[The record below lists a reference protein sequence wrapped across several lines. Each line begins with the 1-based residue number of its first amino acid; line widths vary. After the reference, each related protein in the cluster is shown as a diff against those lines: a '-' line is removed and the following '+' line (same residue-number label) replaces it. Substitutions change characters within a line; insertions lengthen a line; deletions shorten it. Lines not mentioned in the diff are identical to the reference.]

1 MPPSW
6 LHDLASGQAHRG
18 RRGPRG
24 ARSNEMND
32 QLEST
37 EVGAGAPRARAASAR
52 PGRTRRLHL
61 LLLAGVLAA
70 CATPEKFVR
79 VEDLPEGPGGS
90 GAGGLGDE
98 EYRLAAG
105 DVVSVRVWN
114 QDAMS
119 VTRIRLRDDGKISV
133 PFLQDV
139 EAVNRTPAELSTML
153 RAKLM
158 AFVVNPVVT
167 VSLEEVRPL
176 RVPVTGEVLRPG
188 IYDLD
193 RRVGVLTALAA
204 AGGFSDFAHRDAIYV
219 LRYQLPI
226 GERVPLRIRFT
237 YRSLV
242 EGTRPAA
249 TFRLRDGDVVVVE

>member
-1 MPPSW
+1 MT
-6 LHDLASGQAHRG
+6 DLQVTTD
-18 RRGPRG
+18 PRG
-24 ARSNEMND
+24 VIPA
-32 QLEST
+32 
-37 EVGAGAPRARAASAR
+37 AR
-52 PGRTRRLHL
+52 PGRPGRLP
-61 LLLAGVLAA
+61 LLALAAALAA
-70 CATPEKFVR
+70 CAAHDKSVR
-79 VEDLPEGPGGS
+79 VEDLAGS
-90 GAGGLGDE
+90 GTSSGSLGDE

-105 DVVSVRVWN
+105 DVVSVRIWN
-114 QDAMS
+114 QEAMS
-119 VTRIRLRDDGKISV
+119 VARTRLRDDGKISV

-153 RAKLM
+153 KAKLM

-176 RVPVTGEVLRPG
+176 RVPVTGEVLHPG

-193 RRVGVLTALAA
+193 RRSGVLTALAA

-219 LRYQLPI
+219 LRYQLPL
-226 GERVPLRIRFT
+226 GERVPQRIRFT

-242 EGTRPAA
+242 EGARPAA

>member
-1 MPPSW
+1 MT
-6 LHDLASGQAHRG
+6 
-18 RRGPRG
+18 
-24 ARSNEMND
+24 D
-32 QLEST
+32 QHEST
-37 EVGAGAPRARAASAR
+37 EPRDPARRAR
-52 PGRTRRLHL
+52 PGWTPWTPGL
-61 LLLAGVLAA
+61 LLLAALAA
-70 CATPEKFVR
+70 CAAPGTSVR
-79 VEDLPEGPGGS
+79 VEDLPGGPGTSTGIGPGS
-90 GAGGLGDE
+90 LGDE

-114 QDAMS
+114 QEAMS
-119 VTRIRLRDDGKISV
+119 VTRTRLRDDGKISV

-249 TFRLRDGDVVVVE
+249 NFRLRDGDVVVVE

>member
-1 MPPSW
+1 MPASR

-18 RRGPRG
+18 RRGPHG
-24 ARSNEMND
+24 ARSIEMTD
-32 QLEST
+32 QHEPT
-37 EVGAGAPRARAASAR
+37 DPRAASAG
-52 PGRTRRLHL
+52 PGRSRLRSL
-61 LLLAGVLAA
+61 LLLVAALGA
-70 CATPEKFVR
+70 CAAPGTFVR
-79 VEDLPEGPGGS
+79 VEDLPSGSAASGGS
-90 GAGGLGDE
+90 GAGGLDDL
-98 EYRLAAG
+98 EYRLATG

-119 VTRIRLRDDGKISV
+119 VTRTRLRDDGKISV

-153 RAKLM
+153 KAKLM

-188 IYDLD
+188 VYELD
-193 RRVGVLTALAA
+193 RRAGVLTALAA
-204 AGGFSDFAHRDAIYV
+204 AGGFSDFAHRDAIFV
-219 LRYQLPI
+219 LRYELPI

-237 YRSLV
+237 YRALV
-242 EGTRPAA
+242 EGARPAS